1 MPNVVVVGTQWGDEG
16 KGKIVDLLTEQFDIV
31 ARCQGGHNAGHTVII
46 SGKKYILHLIPSG
59 ILHPGKHCVIGN
71 GVVVDPFA
79 LLAEL
84 RELDEFQLPG
94 RLLISDRCHLI
105 MPYHRALEQAEEE
118 RLGNRR
124 IGTTSRGIGPCYED
138 KVARRGIRMADLLE
152 PARFASLVHDIAGLK
167 NRILQSVYGVQ
178 GVDPETVIQSYL
190 EVAEQIRPF
199 VGDVSAFLGRALRE
213 GRSILFEGAQGALL
227 DIDFGTYPY
236 VTSSNATAGGAC
248 TGTGVG
254 PSAVDGVVGIC
265 KAYTTRVGSGPFP
278 SEIPGEL
285 GNRVRTRGAEFGA
298 STGRPR
304 RCGWFDVPV
313 VRYSCLINRV
323 DTLVVTKLDVLDELE
338 EIRICVGYRHGG
350 RVLEGFPATIE
361 QLDQVEPI
369 YESHPGWCTSTSG
382 MREAGQLPAAA
393 RAYLRRLG
401 ELVGVDIAMVST
413 GPDRNETILMPESPY
428 AALLG
433 LTG

>member
-16 KGKIVDLLTEQFDIV
+16 KGKIVDLLTEHFDVV

-79 LLAEL
+79 LLEEL
-84 RELDEFQLPG
+84 RELAEFDLPG

-105 MPYHRALEQAEEE
+105 MPYHRALEQAEEG
-118 RLGNRR
+118 RLGSRR

-138 KVARRGIRMADLLE
+138 KAARRGIRVADLLE
-152 PARFASLVHDIAGLK
+152 PARFAGLVRDIAALK
-167 NRILQSVYGVQ
+167 NRILESVYGVQ
-178 GVDPETVIQSYL
+178 GVDPEAIIESYL
-190 EVAEQIRPF
+190 QAAEQIRPY
-199 VGDVSAFLGRALRE
+199 VGDVAVFLARALRD
-213 GRSILFEGAQGALL
+213 GRSVLFEGAQGALL

-278 SEIPGEL
+278 SEISGEL
-285 GNRVRTRGAEFGA
+285 GNRVRSRGAEFGA

-323 DTLVVTKLDVLDELE
+323 DTLVVTKLDVLDEME
-338 EIRICVGYRHGG
+338 EIRICVGYRHRGE
-350 RVLEGFPATIE
+350 VLESFPSTIE
-361 QLDQVEPI
+361 LLEQVEPI
-369 YESHPGWCTSTSG
+369 YECHPGWRSSTSG
-382 MREAGQLPAAA
+382 VRDLAQLPAEA
-393 RAYLRRLG
+393 RAYLRRLS
-401 ELVGVDIAMVST
+401 ELVGVDIAMAST
-413 GPDRNETILMPESPY
+413 GPDRNETILLPGSPHLG
-428 AALLG
+428 LLG
-433 LTG
+433 LTA